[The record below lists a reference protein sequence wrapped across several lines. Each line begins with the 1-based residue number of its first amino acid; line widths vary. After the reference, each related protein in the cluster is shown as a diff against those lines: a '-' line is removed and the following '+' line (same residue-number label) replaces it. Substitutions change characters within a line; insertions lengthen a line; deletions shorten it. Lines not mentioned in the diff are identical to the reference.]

1 MDNRR
6 IVYSPRPDT
15 TPETEL
21 STLAAIYRFA
31 VACHLQE
38 RGRLPD
44 KSGPDDEKVRSSNDS
59 LASNHS
65 TT

>member
-6 IVYSPRPDT
+6 VVYSPRPDT

-21 STLAAIYRFA
+21 SILAAIYRFA
-31 VACHLQE
+31 VACHPQE

-44 KSGPDDEKVRSSNDS
+44 KSGPDAGKEIDERSGKSIIPE
-59 LASNHS
+59 
-65 TT
+65 